1 MPSIVCEGLKD
12 FQSFM
17 EVFIGGVILDH
28 LEEEGSENP
37 QTITLKTTTIEP
49 FQHFPAAVEK
59 PRGISGPR
67 TPEMLVLLLEA
78 P

>member
-12 FQSFM
+12 FQPFM
-17 EVFIGGVILDH
+17 EVFIGGIILDH
-28 LEEEGSENP
+28 FEEEGSENP
-37 QTITLKTTTIEP
+37 QTITLKTKTIEP

-59 PRGISGPR
+59 PRGTSGPR
-67 TPEMLVLLLEA
+67 TPDTLVLLLEA